1 MSPLPETH
9 TANRF
14 TFSLRT
20 LLFVT
25 TCVAAFLAAR
35 QLFVRNHSGEL
46 GTTIARAQIVSLMF
60 AAAGSLYVCINPQHS
75 SGKNRTLILHGGI
88 AGGTA
93 GLLVATCLGIEIA
106 EAVRNVY
113 PEYWNWSRDFIEF
126 VWIIARVTIACIV
139 VAVLTSSLYCLCGNL
154 VNWIGRTTSRL

>member
-1 MSPLPETH
+1 MPPLPENP

-25 TCVAAFLAAR
+25 ACVAAFLAAR
-35 QLFVRNHSGEL
+35 ELFVRNHSGEL
-46 GTTIARAQIVSLMF
+46 GTTIARAKLVPLMF
-60 AAAGSLYVCINPQHS
+60 AAAGSLYVCTNPQHS
-75 SGKNRTLILHGGI
+75 PRKHRSLILHGGI

-93 GLLVATCLGIEIA
+93 GLLVAMCLGIEIA
-106 EAVRNVY
+106 EAVRKVY

-126 VWIIARVTIACIV
+126 AWIIARVTIACIV
-139 VAVLTSSLYCLCGNL
+139 VGVVTSSLYCLCGNL
-154 VNWIGRTTSRL
+154 VKWIGRTKSKL